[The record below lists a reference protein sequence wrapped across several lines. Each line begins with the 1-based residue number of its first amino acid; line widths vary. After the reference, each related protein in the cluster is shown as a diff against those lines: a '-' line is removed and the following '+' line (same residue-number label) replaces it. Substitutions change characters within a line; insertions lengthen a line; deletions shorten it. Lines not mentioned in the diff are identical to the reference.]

1 MKTYICKPISW
12 FSTHQYAA
20 WWLVDYSRH
29 LQSRRSHASLPFW
42 NNSFPKYR
50 VGVSAELKISFLWKY
65 EKCFLCTFRIRIRI
79 LISLRVLWESHPLTA
94 CACLHTSLL
103 PYYALMMWT
112 PHKLAYKDISK
123 IWCHV
128 EWGCRLL
135 CIYWLAYLVYILLWK
150 GFLIK

>member
-1 MKTYICKPISW
+1 MMKTYICKPISW

-42 NNSFPKYR
+42 NNSFPKYW

-94 CACLHTSLL
+94 CACLHTTHLL
-103 PYYALMMWT
+103 HLWCELHTNLPTKTFQRSDVMLSEAA
-112 PHKLAYKDISK
+112 AY
-123 IWCHV
+123 C
-128 EWGCRLL
+128 
-135 CIYWLAYLVYILLWK
+135 AYTDLHTWFTFYC